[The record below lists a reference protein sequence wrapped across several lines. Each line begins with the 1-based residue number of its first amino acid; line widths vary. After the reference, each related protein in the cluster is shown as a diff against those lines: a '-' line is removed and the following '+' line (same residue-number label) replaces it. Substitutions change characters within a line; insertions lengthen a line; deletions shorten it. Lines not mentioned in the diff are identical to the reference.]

1 MHGIIAPDKYY
12 NAKSAT
18 QGTTKKSVTSRSQ
31 MKWTLCFGKSHYG
44 DQEPTTDK
52 SGLHTER
59 PQIISVALC
68 KRRLTNLIC
77 WLQSISPPT

>member
-31 MKWTLCFGKSHYG
+31 MKWTLCFGKSH
-44 DQEPTTDK
+44 
-52 SGLHTER
+52 
-59 PQIISVALC
+59 
-68 KRRLTNLIC
+68 
-77 WLQSISPPT
+77 